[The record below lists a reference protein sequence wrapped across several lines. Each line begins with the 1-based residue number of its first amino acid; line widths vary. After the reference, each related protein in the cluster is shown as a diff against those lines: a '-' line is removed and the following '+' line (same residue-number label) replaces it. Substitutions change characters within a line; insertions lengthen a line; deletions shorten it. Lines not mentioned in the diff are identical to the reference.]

1 MHGNW
6 LSLRLPIGYLDRRN
20 SEFNV
25 FVLNLVHSTL
35 VVELD
40 RPGPFRPVL
49 DPVFTVISHHTE
61 EATPSLPDMTKN
73 RENMESTFEFFTP
86 ADRRVAGG
94 GIAFDSKGALGILTS
109 ESRAST
115 AIPHEEM
122 ALCELWGLRREGPLE
137 QPVLP
142 AFSFFQANQRNSLSV
157 NFGIQPAAEEGSK
170 ALLVFRPGE

>member
-1 MHGNW
+1 MYGNW

-61 EATPSLPDMTKN
+61 EATPSLPDRTKN

-86 ADRRVAGG
+86 ADRKVAGG
-94 GIAFDSKGALGILTS
+94 HCFRLQRSTGNFDIGITGIRS
-109 ESRAST
+109 D
-115 AIPHEEM
+115 
-122 ALCELWGLRREGPLE
+122 
-137 QPVLP
+137 P
-142 AFSFFQANQRNSLSV
+142 A
-157 NFGIQPAAEEGSK
+157 
-170 ALLVFRPGE
+170 